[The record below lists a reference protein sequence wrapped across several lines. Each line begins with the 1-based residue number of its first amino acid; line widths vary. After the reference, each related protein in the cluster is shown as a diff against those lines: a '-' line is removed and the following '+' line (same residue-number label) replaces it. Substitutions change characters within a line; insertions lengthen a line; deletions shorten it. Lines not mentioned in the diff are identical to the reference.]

1 MGCPMNGYVMG
12 IDGGGSNLRV
22 VVATPDLQVVGE
34 SHAGTVN
41 PSVIGRE
48 TAAGLIRQHMW
59 AAITNA
65 HLQPADIRAVCI
77 GVAGAS
83 ADHSADWL
91 CEVVGPI
98 TPNAKIRP
106 SADQEIALVG
116 AHGKREGILIL
127 AGTGSVAYGVNPAGQ
142 AAAVG
147 GWGYLLGD
155 EGSGYWLGM
164 SALRAISQ
172 ASERRAAKT
181 TLTESVLHELNLEKP
196 RDLIRWL
203 YAQPRNAEI
212 AQLAPLII
220 QQADAG
226 DAVANCLVGEAIQ
239 HLAGHVTALR
249 DILNFPDAPI
259 AFAGGLLTHPN
270 ALSSGL
276 GRHLQ
281 LPAIPVPLYPPVIG
295 AVLLALDTL
304 VQSEKES

>member
-1 MGCPMNGYVMG
+1 MNGYVMG

-142 AAAVG
+142 AAVVG

>member
-1 MGCPMNGYVMG
+1 MNGYVMG

>member
-1 MGCPMNGYVMG
+1 MNGYVMG

-41 PSVIGRE
+41 PSVIGHE
-48 TAAGLIRQHMW
+48 AAAGLIRQHMW

-91 CEVVGPI
+91 YEVIGPI

-142 AAAVG
+142 AAVVG

>member
-1 MGCPMNGYVMG
+1 MG

-22 VVATPDLQVVGE
+22 VVVTQDLQVVGE

-41 PSVIGRE
+41 PSVIGHE
-48 TAAGLIRQHMW
+48 AAAALIRQHMQT
-59 AAITNA
+59 AIENA
-65 HLQPADIRAVCI
+65 HLQPGDIQAVCI

-98 TPNAKIRP
+98 IPNAKIRP

-127 AGTGSVAYGVNPAGQ
+127 AGTGSVAYGVNPTGQ
-142 AAAVG
+142 AAVVG

-155 EGSGYWLGM
+155 EGSGYWLGL
-164 SALRAISQ
+164 SVLKAIAQ

-181 TLTESVLHELNLEKP
+181 SLAEIVLHELNLEKP

-203 YAQPRNAEI
+203 YAQARNSEI
-212 AQLAPLII
+212 AQLAPLVI

-226 DAVANCLVGEAIQ
+226 DAVASRLVAEAVQ
-239 HLAGHVTALR
+239 HLVGHVTALR
-249 DILNFPDAPI
+249 DMLNFPDAPI

-276 GRHLQ
+276 CRHLQ
-281 LPAIPVPLYPPVIG
+281 LPAIPVPRYPPVIG
-295 AVLLALDTL
+295 AVLLALDVL
-304 VQSEKES
+304 ASSEKESPCSH

>member
-1 MGCPMNGYVMG
+1 MG

-22 VVATPDLQVVGE
+22 VVATQDLRVVGE
-34 SHAGTVN
+34 SHAGTIN
-41 PSVIGRE
+41 PSVIGHE
-48 TAAGLIRQHMW
+48 TAAGLIRQHMQ
-59 AAITNA
+59 AAIENA

-91 CEVVGPI
+91 CEVVGSI

-116 AHGKREGILIL
+116 AHDKREGILIL
-127 AGTGSVAYGVNPAGQ
+127 AGTGSIAYGVNPAGQ
-142 AAAVG
+142 VAVVG

-155 EGSGYWLGM
+155 EGSGYWLGL
-164 SALRAISQ
+164 SALKAISQ

-203 YAQPRNAEI
+203 YAEPRNAAI
-212 AQLAPLII
+212 AQLAPVVIE
-220 QQADAG
+220 QADVG
-226 DAVANCLVGEAIQ
+226 DAVSSDLVADAVQHLVGHI
-239 HLAGHVTALR
+239 TALR
-249 DILNFPDAPI
+249 ETLNFPDAPI

-270 ALSSGL
+270 VLSLGL
-276 GRHLQ
+276 CRHLQ
-281 LPAIPVPLYPPVIG
+281 LPAIPVPRYPPVIG
-295 AVLLALDTL
+295 AVLLALDML
-304 VQSEKES
+304 APSEKES

>member
-1 MGCPMNGYVMG
+1 MNGYVMG

-48 TAAGLIRQHMW
+48 AAAGLIRQHMR
-59 AAITNA
+59 AAIGNA
-65 HLQPADIRAVCI
+65 YLQPADIRAVCI

-91 CEVVGPI
+91 YEVIGPI

-142 AAAVG
+142 AAVVG

-295 AVLLALDTL
+295 AVLLARDTL

>member
-1 MGCPMNGYVMG
+1 MNGYVMG

-142 AAAVG
+142 AAVVG

-226 DAVANCLVGEAIQ
+226 DAVANRLVGEAIQ

>member
-1 MGCPMNGYVMG
+1 MNCYVMG

-48 TAAGLIRQHMW
+48 AAVALIRQHMQV
-59 AAITNA
+59 AIGNA
-65 HLQPADIRAVCI
+65 HLQPIDIQAVCI
-77 GVAGAS
+77 GLAGAS

-91 CEVVGPI
+91 GQVVSPI
-98 TPNAKIRP
+98 IPDAKIRP

-142 AAAVG
+142 AAVVG
-147 GWGYLLGD
+147 GWGYVLGD
-155 EGSGYWLGM
+155 EGSGYWLGL
-164 SALRAISQ
+164 SALKAVSQ

-181 TLTESVLHELNLEKP
+181 TLTEIVLHELNLEKP

-203 YAQPRNAEI
+203 YAEPRNAEI
-212 AQLAPLII
+212 AQLAPLVIE
-220 QQADAG
+220 QADVG
-226 DAVANCLVGEAIQ
+226 DAAANQLVTEAIK
-239 HLAGHVTALR
+239 HLAEHVTALS

-276 GRHLQ
+276 CRHLH
-281 LPAIPVPLYPPVIG
+281 LPTIPDPCYPPVIG
-295 AVLLALDTL
+295 AVLLALDVL
-304 VQSEKES
+304 ASSEKESLCSH